1 MPQLDAFLAEEDLH
15 EIAGA
20 ALAAGCRVVPD
31 LDYDQARPLELGS
44 VDEVVRVRRERGP
57 VMFFLVSERYR
68 RGPLQMR
75 AVEKSGKVVHYIE
88 QRHGGPTVDLFAP
101 LPEPA
106 APEGGAPL
114 LQPGFLGYGSSFWI
128 GAGGAGGA
136 DGPINLAPPELLET
150 FAELRRLLEE
160 GGKLVRARLRVFV
173 VGRHALAASQEKRL
187 ALAGLDGVS
196 AAG

>member
-1 MPQLDAFLAEEDLH
+1 MPQLDAFFAEEDLH

-31 LDYDQARPLELGS
+31 LDYDQAQPLELGS
-44 VDEVVRVRRERGP
+44 LDEVVHVRRERAP

-75 AVEKSGKVVHYIE
+75 AVEKSGKLVHYIE

-106 APEGGAPL
+106 APDGGAPL
-114 LQPGFLGYGSSFWI
+114 LQPGFLGYGSSFRT
-128 GAGGAGGA
+128 GAGGA
-136 DGPINLAPPELLET
+136 DGASTLAPPELLET

-173 VGRHALAASQEKRL
+173 VGRHALSASQAKRL
-187 ALAGLDGVS
+187 SLAGLDGVA